1 MKKVLFNIL
10 KITGLTVGS
19 VLLMLFLLP
28 ALFPG
33 AVTGKIKQW
42 TNESITGE
50 LNFSRI
56 RLSFFKHFPS
66 LTLTLYDFSLT
77 GSEPFAADTLMAGRS
92 ISFGINLA
100 SLFAETMVVDQFF
113 VEGALI
119 NVQVDEQGRANY
131 NIYQG
136 SADTAAAASDT
147 TDTRLNINGIFINH
161 SRLVYHDRS
170 IPLIIRADGFRYEGR
185 GNLADSQFDLQSNL
199 HADSLDFIFDGT
211 AYVQRKR
218 LEADLLTG
226 INTSSLTFRFA
237 RNNLLINKLPVDF
250 TGSMSILR
258 DGYDIDLKVIS
269 GVTDFG
275 NIFSALP
282 PDYDDWFAGTQFG
295 GQSRITVEMGGSY
308 RAATG
313 QAPDLSVGL
322 WVHDGSIQYQAT
334 PAPLEHVWINGAVHL
349 PGLNPDSIRL
359 AVDTLNFQ
367 LADGKTEASLLLKG
381 LDRPFVKA
389 SIVSNINLRLLD
401 QALGLSNLDLQGELS
416 LNGQLE
422 GVYRTGQ
429 NPGRI
434 RPDTVITAIPA
445 FRLNAELSGGY
456 FHYQDLPLALEQ
468 LAGRVQSACAS
479 GNPKDLSFSV
489 SGFTAKLG
497 EGQIAADL
505 SAEIPE
511 NRIKAAVKARLQLD
525 DLARAV
531 PLEGYELA
539 GALVADLSADGVFN
553 PGNRSFPA
561 ANGAVQLTG
570 GRILTPYYPHP
581 IEQVQVSA
589 GIQADRYDNLAV
601 SLQPV
606 SFVFEGQPFQVTARV
621 SNPGNLQY
629 RIRADGALDLGRI
642 YQVFAMQGYGVAG
655 RLQAHLDLNGA
666 AADPLSG
673 RNTGELRVSDLVLRS
688 DDYPAPFLIPKA
700 TLRFDQDKAWLDQTL
715 LRYGRNEFNLKG
727 YTRNFIAHA
736 IDGSTLLGSLSVSCP
751 SLYIDDFMV
760 FAPPPDLPPQ
770 SAAPAEGVVQLPA
783 DMDLS
788 LEASVKE
795 ILYGQTRLED
805 FSGKVTLKD
814 GRMALEQIQAGMAGA
829 TFHISGDYTPE
840 DLRRA
845 AFSAAFKADSF
856 DVRRAYNEIPLF
868 REMAPAAAKAEGL
881 VSVNYELAG
890 QLNAQMAPVYPGIK
904 GGGELRLEQVRV
916 SGLKL
921 FGAVAKAT
929 QKDSINNP
937 DLKAVVMKSAVANN
951 IITIER
957 TRMKVFGFRP
967 RIEGQVSLDG
977 RLNLRFRLGLPPF
990 GALGI
995 PMTITGLSSDPKVEI
1010 RRGKEEDELEEV
1022 EERE

>member
-77 GSEPFAADTLMAGRS
+77 GSEPFAADTLMAGKS
-92 ISFGINLA
+92 ISFGIDLA
-100 SLFAETMVVDQFF
+100 SLFAETMVVDRFF

-119 NVQVDEQGRANY
+119 NVQVDEQGNANY
-131 NIYQG
+131 NIYKG
-136 SADTAAAASDT
+136 GADTTSAAADT
-147 TDTRLNINGIFINH
+147 TDTRLNINAIFINH

-170 IPLIIRADGFRYEGR
+170 IPLVIRADGFRYEGR
-185 GNLADSQFDLQSNL
+185 GNLADSQFDLQSSL
-199 HADSLDFIFDGT
+199 HADSLDFSFDGT

-250 TGSMSILR
+250 TGNLSILR

-282 PDYDDWFAGTQFG
+282 PDYDAWFAGTRFG

-322 WVHDGSIQYQAT
+322 WVHDGAIRYQAA
-334 PAPLEHVWINGAVHL
+334 PAPLEHVWINGAVQL

-367 LADGKTEASLLLKG
+367 LVDGKTEASLLLKG
-381 LDRPFVKA
+381 LDRPYIKA
-389 SIVSNINLRLLD
+389 NIVSNINLRLLD
-401 QALGLSNLDLQGELS
+401 QALGLSNLDLQGY
-416 LNGQLE
+416 LNLNAHVD

-429 NPGRI
+429 NPDRF

-445 FRLNAELSGGY
+445 FRLDADLTDGY
-456 FHYQDLPLALEQ
+456 FRYADLPLALEQ
-468 LAGRVQSACAS
+468 LAGRLQSECAS
-479 GNPKDLSFSV
+479 GNPDDLSVSV

-505 SAEIPE
+505 SVKSPE

-531 PLEGYELA
+531 PMEGYEFA
-539 GALVADLSADGVFN
+539 GALVADLTADGIFN
-553 PGNRSFPA
+553 PENRSFPA
-561 ANGAVQLTG
+561 AKGAVQLSG
-570 GRILTPYYPHP
+570 GRIRTPYYPQP
-581 IEQVQVSA
+581 IEQVQVNA
-589 GIQADRYDNLAV
+589 RIQADRYDNLSV
-601 SLQPV
+601 ELQPV
-606 SFVFEGQPFQVTARV
+606 SLVFEGQPFQVTADV
-621 SNPGNLQY
+621 SNPGNLKY
-629 RIRADGALDLGRI
+629 RIQAAGNLDLGRI
-642 YQVFAMQGYGVAG
+642 YQVFTVRGYGITG
-655 RLQAHLDLNGA
+655 RLQADLDLKGVASN
-666 AADPLSG
+666 PLAG
-673 RNTGELRVSDLVLRS
+673 RNTGLLRVSDLVLRS

-715 LRYGRNEFNLKG
+715 LRYGRNKFNLKG
-727 YTRNFIAHA
+727 YTRNFIAHS
-736 IDGSTLLGSLSVSCP
+736 IDGSTLLGALSVSSP
-751 SLYIDDFMV
+751 ELYVDDFMV
-760 FAPPPDLPPQ
+760 FAP
-770 SAAPAEGVVQLPA
+770 AAGAPAPAPASAEGVVQLPTG
-783 DMDLS
+783 MDLS

-795 ILYGQTRLED
+795 IIYGQTRLND

-814 GRMALEQIQAGMAGA
+814 GKLQLEQVQAGMAGA
-829 TFHISGDYTPE
+829 TFSISG
-840 DLRRA
+840 
-845 AFSAAFKADSF
+845 
-856 DVRRAYNEIPLF
+856 
-868 REMAPAAAKAEGL
+868 
-881 VSVNYELAG
+881 
-890 QLNAQMAPVYPGIK
+890 
-904 GGGELRLEQVRV
+904 
-916 SGLKL
+916 
-921 FGAVAKAT
+921 
-929 QKDSINNP
+929 
-937 DLKAVVMKSAVANN
+937 
-951 IITIER
+951 
-957 TRMKVFGFRP
+957 
-967 RIEGQVSLDG
+967 
-977 RLNLRFRLGLPPF
+977 
-990 GALGI
+990 
-995 PMTITGLSSDPKVEI
+995 
-1010 RRGKEEDELEEV
+1010 
-1022 EERE
+1022 